1 MADKNDSVLDKAEG
15 LARRLLEKLGAK
27 VDNKLGS
34 PGQRTLSAREIGN
47 LAAQIERAIDVNL
60 RPDKSGTKRVAAN
73 LFTVLFVY
81 ENATS
86 FSPEFLD
93 ALAKELKAAVFEYI
107 NNRRYETRG
116 PVEVAVR
123 ADMFT
128 KATSIKVSF
137 TGERT
142 ADAAQ
147 AKAVASDAKVRPV
160 LPSAR
165 AVVLQCDDGRTFRL
179 NLKSD
184 GGPAYV
190 GRTGGNAVWLDDASV
205 SRLHCSIGLHSNGEI
220 VVADLGS
227 ANGTLVND
235 QLLDER
241 HAHQLEVGDVI
252 TVGDFN
258 LTIADI
264 A

>member
-27 VDNKLGS
+27 VDSQLGS
-34 PGQRTLSAREIGN
+34 PGQRTLSVREIGN
-47 LAAQIERAIDVNL
+47 LVAQIERAIDVNL
-60 RPDKSGTKRVAAN
+60 RPDKNGTKRVAAN

-116 PVEVAVR
+116 AVEVAAR
-123 ADMFT
+123 ADMFA
-128 KATSIKVSF
+128 KATTIKVSF
-137 TGERT
+137 TGERA
-142 ADAAQ
+142 ADDAQ
-147 AKAVASDAKVRPV
+147 ANSAGRDAKAKPI
-160 LPSAR
+160 LHSAR
-165 AVVLQCDDGRTFRL
+165 TVVLQCDDGRTFRL

-184 GGPAYV
+184 GGPATV

-205 SRLHCSIGLHSNGEI
+205 SRLHCSIALHSNGEV

-235 QLLDER
+235 QALDER
-241 HAHQLEVGDVI
+241 HARQLQVGDVL

>member
-27 VDNKLGS
+27 VDTKLGS
-34 PGQRTLSAREIGN
+34 PDQRTLSAREIGN

-60 RPDKSGTKRVAAN
+60 RPDKGGTRRVAPN
-73 LFTVLFVY
+73 LFKVLFVY

-86 FSPEFLD
+86 FSPEFLE
-93 ALAKELKAAVFEYI
+93 ALAKELKAAVFEFI

-116 PVEVAVR
+116 PIEVTAR
-123 ADMFT
+123 ADMFAKT
-128 KATSIKVSF
+128 TTIKAAF
-137 TGERT
+137 TGERP
-142 ADAAQ
+142 ADEAQ
-147 AKAVASDAKVRPV
+147 SNPVAGAAKATPILQSTRT
-160 LPSAR
+160 
-165 AVVLQCDDGRTFRL
+165 VVLQCEDGRTFRL

-184 GGPAYV
+184 GGPAYI

-205 SRLHCSIGLHSNGEI
+205 SRLHCSIALHSNGDV

-235 QLLDER
+235 QLLNER
-241 HAHQLEVGDVI
+241 HAHRLQVDDVI

-258 LTIADI
+258 LTVAAIA
-264 A
+264 